1 MTRSTLIPLVLSLVL
16 STPTWGQDQPFV
28 ITEAPNSTIKID
40 GDISDWNALKGAN
53 RVLDMSW
60 AHDPGRSG
68 NPDSDPL
75 VVKIQYAW
83 DADKFYTLVEEISD
97 DDPSKGYNEV
107 DWCGDCVDIDD
118 TNPDFPNNPA
128 PWNTDSVGF
137 YDKGI
142 KWDPGDPNEPL
153 ADIQEIGP
161 FSQWWVGLTTKDEL
175 VVNGQKQYRMMNR
188 RLDEGSVVDNGNTG
202 QLIGPKSVENE
213 KSLPLIQD
221 LPDQKTPQSEA
232 GVVDGSENGGRG
244 RRFVEFYMEWDQIRY
259 SQNDPRPEVQD
270 RIEMLQPHLNGHF
283 LEDVK
288 SGYEFRLDP
297 LLVDG
302 IDDFSFGS
310 QTHPSG
316 MEHPQQTDD
325 GVADIA
331 VIRLVGGSNP
341 GDLDAD
347 GDCDAADMD
356 LLASAIRTGQT
367 GARFDLNGDGSVTAD
382 DHVHMIQTIKNTWIG
397 DSNLDGEFSS
407 SDLVFVFTAGEY
419 EDTING
425 NSGWADGDWD
435 GNGDFTSSD
444 FVASFTA
451 GGYERGPRAATAAV
465 PEPSGWIL
473 FVAVLFGMCRRRRR
487 W

>member
-1 MTRSTLIPLVLSLVL
+1 
-16 STPTWGQDQPFV
+16 
-28 ITEAPNSTIKID
+28 
-40 GDISDWNALKGAN
+40 
-53 RVLDMSW
+53 
-60 AHDPGRSG
+60 
-68 NPDSDPL
+68 
-75 VVKIQYAW
+75 
-83 DADKFYTLVEEISD
+83 
-97 DDPSKGYNEV
+97 
-107 DWCGDCVDIDD
+107 
-118 TNPDFPNNPA
+118 
-128 PWNTDSVGF
+128 
-137 YDKGI
+137 
-142 KWDPGDPNEPL
+142 
-153 ADIQEIGP
+153 
-161 FSQWWVGLTTKDEL
+161 
-175 VVNGQKQYRMMNR
+175 
-188 RLDEGSVVDNGNTG
+188 VVDNGNTG

-232 GVVDGSENGGRG
+232 GVVDGPENGGRG

-347 GDCDAADMD
+347 GDCDAADID
-356 LLASAIRTGQT
+356 LLAIAIRTGQT
-367 GARFDLNGDGSVTAD
+367 GARFDLNGDGSVTAA
-382 DHVHMIQTIKNTWIG
+382 DHVHMIETIKNTWIG

-465 PEPSGWIL
+465 VPEPSGWIL

-487 W
+487 R